1 MSASEGA
8 PQQDPASQT
17 NVKTIENEQSV
28 PIKIE
33 NQDQEDLESE
43 TEELEIAE
51 DSLTTRELDD
61 VTTVFRQYET
71 GLRGGCISVKVTKN
85 QKQLLI
91 IIRKAFITR
100 ISTELSS
107 H

>member
-1 MSASEGA
+1 MSASEGARA
-8 PQQDPASQT
+8 PQQDPASQINIT
-17 NVKTIENEQSV
+17 TIENEQAA
-28 PIKIE
+28 PIQIE
-33 NQDQEDLESE
+33 NQDQDDRDSE

-85 QKQLLI
+85 NY
-91 IIRKAFITR
+91 
-100 ISTELSS
+100 
-107 H
+107 

>member
-8 PQQDPASQT
+8 PPQDPASQT
-17 NVKTIENEQSV
+17 NITTIENEPPA

-33 NQDQEDLESE
+33 NQNQEDDEESE
-43 TEELEIAE
+43 TELEIAE

-71 GLRGGCISVKVTKN
+71 GLRGGCISVKV
-85 QKQLLI
+85 QKQ
-91 IIRKAFITR
+91 F
-100 ISTELSS
+100 
-107 H
+107 